1 MRKVTILVS
10 AAGST
15 NGVNVIKALRAQKDY
30 DVQIIAIDSDANAA
44 GLYLAD
50 SYEVAPRISDPSF
63 RDFVLTVC
71 ESYGVEIIIPT
82 HSVELPFYSR
92 NQRLLN
98 DHGTKLMVSP
108 VDKMEICDDKLKL
121 AQFLH
126 EIQVRQPTIYNE
138 IDLDK
143 IGEDDFPLFVKAR
156 FGSGSAHA
164 QKVSSVDEL
173 SFYLGKVPAPVVQE
187 YVEGAEYTVNIISD
201 YDGKVV
207 GLVPLKRLKVKGG
220 LAVVAQVELNAA
232 MMKESKRI
240 VEALGLIGPSNVQ
253 VIVRGEELVFLEVN
267 PRFASGGMPLATGAG
282 LNIPLLMI
290 KLMLGEP
297 IGELNIENGKKMVR
311 YWDAVVL

>member
-10 AAGST
+10 AAGSI

-30 DVQIIAIDSDANAA
+30 NVEVIAIDSDANAA

-63 RDFVLTVC
+63 RDFVLNVC
-71 ESYGVEIIIPT
+71 ESYGIEIIIPT
-82 HSVELPFYSR
+82 HSVELPFYSC

-98 DHGTKLMVSP
+98 DRGTKLMVSP
-108 VDKMEICDDKLKL
+108 IDRIEICDDKLKL

-126 EIQVRQPTIYNE
+126 QIQARQPTIYNE
-138 IDLDK
+138 IDLDR
-143 IGEDDFPLFVKAR
+143 IGEDEFPLFVKAR
-156 FGSGSAHA
+156 FGSGSTHA
-164 QKVSSVDEL
+164 RKVSSLDEL
-173 SFYLGKVPAPVVQE
+173 SFYLGRVPAPVVQE

-207 GLVPLKRLKVKGG
+207 GSVPLKRLKVKGG
-220 LAVVAQVELNAA
+220 LAVVAQVELNVA
-232 MMKESKRI
+232 MMKASKRI

-253 VIVRGEELVFLEVN
+253 VIARDEELVFLEVN

-297 IGELNIENGKKMVR
+297 IGEVNIENGKKMVR